1 MGAAVLAAKSPET
14 WPGWVDHV
22 DVRSSAVVVV
32 STNIDDGPGSLMARL
47 NGEGRHCS
55 EDGLAFSCVSSC

>member
-22 DVRSSAVVVV
+22 DVRSSAVVIV
-32 STNIDDGPGSLMARL
+32 STNIDDVPGSLMAANRRGPPL
-47 NGEGRHCS
+47 CS
-55 EDGLAFSCVSSC
+55 DDGLAFSCESSC